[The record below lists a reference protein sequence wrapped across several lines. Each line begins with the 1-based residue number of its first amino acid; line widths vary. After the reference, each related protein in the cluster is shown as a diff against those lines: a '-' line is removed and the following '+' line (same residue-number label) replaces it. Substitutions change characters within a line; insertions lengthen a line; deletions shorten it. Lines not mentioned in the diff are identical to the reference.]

1 MNSDT
6 FDELVNKVI
15 GNINKTLLNKGK
27 EYANADDRL
36 KNFKDIAALTGL
48 EPEQVLFVLVAK
60 HLIATRDAVF
70 ELPNMVR
77 PKEFWDEK
85 LGDMVNYYGPLL
97 MALIQERLDN
107 VTV

>member
-1 MNSDT
+1 MNNDT
-6 FDELVNKVI
+6 FEELIDKVI
-15 GNINKTLLNKGK
+15 DNMDQSLLKKGQ
-27 EYANADDRL
+27 EYANDDDRL
-36 KNFKDIAALTGL
+36 KNFKDIAILTGL

-70 ELPNMVR
+70 ELPDKVR

-97 MALIQERLDN
+97 MALIQERLDSYGY
-107 VTV
+107 